1 MTLQPSK
8 QQIIIENIFEDYTIE
23 KDLLQS
29 TSYEL
34 VLIKNSEDDLL
45 ARLSP
50 TTVAIINIFIPI
62 TAQLVSQLPS
72 SIKVITVLGA
82 GYDKID
88 VNMCRR
94 RGIAVCYVPDYAT
107 NTVADHAVALLFAAQ
122 RRLLIFHNSIV
133 EKHQWNKKVAGKLQE
148 LNTMTLG
155 IIGCGRIGT
164 CFADKMR
171 PFVKQILTYNSKN
184 STTNTLKE
192 IFEECDIISL
202 HIPISTMNHHLIS
215 SDSIAQMKRRPILIN
230 VSRGGLID
238 TKALVQALKSG
249 QISYAALDVVEGE
262 PSIDEELVKLDNVLL
277 TPHVAWYTEESKQA
291 LRTKAIEDILR
302 VLRGEQPI
310 YPVPE

>member
-1 MTLQPSK
+1 MTLQPPK
-8 QQIIIENIFEDYTIE
+8 QQIMIENVFEEFNIE

-29 TSYEL
+29 TPYEL
-34 VLIKNSEDDLL
+34 VIINPSEGDLI

-50 TTVAIINIFIPI
+50 TTVAFIGARIPI
-62 TAQLVSQLPS
+62 TAQLVSQLPAS
-72 SIKVITVLGA
+72 FKVISKLGV
-82 GYDKID
+82 GYEKVD

-94 RGIAVCYVPDYAT
+94 RGIEVCYTPDYGT
-107 NTVADHAVALLFAAQ
+107 NTVADHTVALLFAAQ
-122 RRLLIFHNSIV
+122 RRLLTFHKSTV
-133 EKHQWNKKVAGKLQE
+133 ENHQWSYKVAGKLQD

-164 CFADKMR
+164 CFADKIR
-171 PFVKQILTYNSKN
+171 PFVKQILTHNSKH

-202 HIPISTMNHHLIS
+202 HIPMSPINHHLIS

-238 TKALVQALKSG
+238 TKALVQALRSG

-262 PSIDEELVKLDNVLL
+262 PSIDEELIKLDNVLI
-277 TPHVAWYTEESKQA
+277 TPHAAWYTEESRRA
-291 LRTKAIEDILR
+291 MRTKAIEDVLR
-302 VLRGEQPI
+302 VLRDEIPI
-310 YPVPE
+310 YPVPT